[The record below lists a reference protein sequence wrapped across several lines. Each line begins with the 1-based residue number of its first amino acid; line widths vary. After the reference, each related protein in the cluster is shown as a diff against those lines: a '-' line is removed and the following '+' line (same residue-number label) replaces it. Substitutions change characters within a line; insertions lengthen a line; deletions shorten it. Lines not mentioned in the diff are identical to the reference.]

1 MKTPSPRQRWLVL
14 GTLLLAT
21 IVAALV
27 IEDDPEPSAAMVPP
41 AKRRIAAQ
49 DRAPNDAANAIP
61 IGLPSPHADAN
72 RDSVA
77 DQKIQEGID
86 PFRSKS
92 WFIAPPPPLPAKPT
106 APPLPFQYLGQI
118 IEDEGTRIFLN
129 HQGRH
134 LLIKAGDV
142 IGGVYAVEEILAGKV
157 IFIYL
162 PLKERQV
169 MTTSAG

>member
-1 MKTPSPRQRWLVL
+1 M
-14 GTLLLAT
+14 
-21 IVAALV
+21 AALLV
-27 IEDDPEPSAAMVPP
+27 EDDPEPSAATVPP
-41 AKRRIAAQ
+41 VQRRIAAE
-49 DRAPNDAANAIP
+49 DEARNDAANAVP
-61 IGLPSPHADAN
+61 PGPASLHADAD
-72 RDSVA
+72 RDAVA
-77 DQKIQEGID
+77 DQTIQDGID

-92 WFIAPPPPLPAKPT
+92 WFITPPPPPPPRPT

-118 IEDEGTRIFLN
+118 IEHEGTRIFLN

-134 LLIKAGDV
+134 LVIKAGDI

-169 MTTSAG
+169 MATSAG